1 MNLIKSLFTGA
12 VLMAAAAVSLAEQ
25 PMPLPLGRDIS
36 ASFTG
41 TAHQNDLVM
50 PETMGGVPQTNVITF
65 EPGSRSGWHTH
76 GAMTVIGIAG
86 VGLYQAWGKPA
97 VLVRPGDVIHIPAG
111 VSHWHGATKNS
122 RFQQFVVY
130 DKTWKAPA
138 GLEAHKG
145 KITDAEYDALKPVDA
160 ANRASEP
167 KDGFLFAHPKKTEAS
182 DHYTRP
188 IQEATLLPKENAA
201 KSPEW
206 TYLVFPHGAY
216 SAWHSHKSGEV
227 LIATDGIGLNQAEG
241 GKLEVLLPGDVVYTK
256 PGVSHWVG
264 SAPWSSFAGIVI
276 HPGSDTA
283 VTWKGFPDAYGPLA
297 NGKGDPAE

>member
-41 TAHQNDLVM
+41 TAHRNDLVM

-145 KITDAEYDALKPVDA
+145 KITTP
-160 ANRASEP
+160 
-167 KDGFLFAHPKKTEAS
+167 
-182 DHYTRP
+182 
-188 IQEATLLPKENAA
+188 
-201 KSPEW
+201 
-206 TYLVFPHGAY
+206 
-216 SAWHSHKSGEV
+216 
-227 LIATDGIGLNQAEG
+227 
-241 GKLEVLLPGDVVYTK
+241 
-256 PGVSHWVG
+256 
-264 SAPWSSFAGIVI
+264 
-276 HPGSDTA
+276 
-283 VTWKGFPDAYGPLA
+283 
-297 NGKGDPAE
+297 

>member
-12 VLMAAAAVSLAEQ
+12 VLMAAAVVSLAEQ

-41 TAHQNDLVM
+41 TAHRNDLVI

-76 GAMTVIGIAG
+76 GAMTVIGISG
-86 VGLYQAWGKPA
+86 LGLYQAWGQPA

-138 GLEAHKG
+138 GLEVHKG
-145 KITDAEYDALKPVDA
+145 KITDAEYRRTASSSRIRRRLRRRITTQDPFRKRRFSRKRTRRSPPSGLTSCSRTALTAPGIA
-160 ANRASEP
+160 ISR
-167 KDGFLFAHPKKTEAS
+167 
-182 DHYTRP
+182 
-188 IQEATLLPKENAA
+188 A
-201 KSPEW
+201 KS
-206 TYLVFPHGAY
+206 
-216 SAWHSHKSGEV
+216 
-227 LIATDGIGLNQAEG
+227 
-241 GKLEVLLPGDVVYTK
+241 
-256 PGVSHWVG
+256 
-264 SAPWSSFAGIVI
+264 
-276 HPGSDTA
+276 
-283 VTWKGFPDAYGPLA
+283 
-297 NGKGDPAE
+297 